1 MIWATAILFVF
12 VSFLVVLYFLP
23 YKMLKGKIFKKL
35 YPSTAA
41 VDKVVFKGKDFDVE
55 FLRQGERWAMVS
67 PVSWQ
72 ADTEKMLHLMLRIS
86 ELDVIDRFSG
96 ANAADSQY
104 DIGRNG
110 VLELWEGDKSTA
122 LEFGSICE
130 DGESIY
136 LVKSNDGDVLTVSS
150 AILAVLPKSE
160 DDFKRTRLF
169 ESLLSEI
176 NSAETVMDGKSRLMT
191 RSDKGWILN
200 GKNAFDESV
209 LPMLEAI
216 MNIRA
221 EGFIQKDTQLPP
233 KHSGFITVK
242 GKGKAVSRYF
252 FRLKDYENKYI
263 VPMKGELLI
272 VDKNSVKDVF

>member
-1 MIWATAILFVF
+1 MVF
-12 VSFLVVLYFLP
+12 
-23 YKMLKGKIFKKL
+23 
-35 YPSTAA
+35 
-41 VDKVVFKGKDFDVE
+41 
-55 FLRQGERWAMVS
+55 

-96 ANAADSQY
+96 VNVSDSQY

-110 VLELWEGDKSTA
+110 VLELWEGDKSTVFE
-122 LEFGSICE
+122 LGSITE
-130 DGESIY
+130 DGEAIY
-136 LVKSNDGDVLTVSS
+136 LVKSNDGDVLTVSN
-150 AILAVLPKSE
+150 AILPVLPKSE

-176 NSAETVMDGKSRLMT
+176 NSTETVMEGKSRLIT

-200 GKNAFDESV
+200 GKNAFDENI
-209 LPMLEAI
+209 LPLLEAI

-221 EGFIQKDTQLPP
+221 EGFIPKDTQLPP
-233 KHSGFITVK
+233 KYSGFITVK

-252 FRLKDYENKYI
+252 FQLQSYENKYI

-272 VDKNSVKDVF
+272 VDKDSVKDVF

>member
-1 MIWATAILFVF
+1 MIWATVLLFVF
-12 VSFLVVLYFLP
+12 VSVLVVLYFLP
-23 YKMLKGKIFKKL
+23 YKTLKGKIFKKL

-41 VDKVVFKGKDFDVE
+41 VDKVIFNGKDFKVE
-55 FLRQGERWAMVS
+55 FQRKGERWTMVF

-96 ANAADSQY
+96 VNVSDSQY

-110 VLELWEGDKSTA
+110 VLELWEGDKSTVFE
-122 LEFGSICE
+122 LGSITE
-130 DGESIY
+130 DGEAIY
-136 LVKSNDGDVLTVSS
+136 LVKSNDGDVLTVSN
-150 AILAVLPKSE
+150 AILPVLPKSE

-176 NSAETVMDGKSRLMT
+176 NSTETVMEGKSRLIT

-200 GKNAFDESV
+200 GKNAFDENI
-209 LPMLEAI
+209 LPLLEAI

-221 EGFIQKDTQLPP
+221 EGFIPKDTQLPP
-233 KHSGFITVK
+233 KYSGFITVK

-252 FRLKDYENKYI
+252 FQLQSYENKYI

-272 VDKNSVKDVF
+272 VDKDSVKDVF